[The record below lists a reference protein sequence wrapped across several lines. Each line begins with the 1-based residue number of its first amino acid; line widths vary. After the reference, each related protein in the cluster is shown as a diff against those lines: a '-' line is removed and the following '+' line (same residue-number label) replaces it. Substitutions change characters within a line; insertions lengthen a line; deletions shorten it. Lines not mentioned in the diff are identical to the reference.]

1 MNKISAHELD
11 INRDVESQQ
20 NIVPINT
27 RTYCEI
33 ITLFWIMVIVMVL
46 IIIFVF
52 LVISRLLI

>member
-33 ITLFWIMVIVMVL
+33 ITLFWIMVL